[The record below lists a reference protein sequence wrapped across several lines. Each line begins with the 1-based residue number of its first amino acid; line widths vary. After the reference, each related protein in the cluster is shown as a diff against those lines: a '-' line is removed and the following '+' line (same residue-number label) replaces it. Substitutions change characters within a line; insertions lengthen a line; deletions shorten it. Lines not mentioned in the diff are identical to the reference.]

1 MVITVRTGESLFE
14 VGKDLRGERRA
25 HGRHLVAKSAQFAD
39 LAIRLEVLQHL
50 RMRNNNNIYFF
61 IYLLSFRKTNSLR
74 TRIT

>member
-50 RMRNNNNIYFF
+50 RMRNPKCIEKLQNDHQTCRNI
-61 IYLLSFRKTNSLR
+61 
-74 TRIT
+74 